1 MGKLKFRESVTRSKI
16 FSDLKEIYDKYFVVK
31 VMMESSSVEKDKDES
46 NSIKMA
52 VKRDDPKDVILEY
65 NGSSLF
71 GETCYAECP
80 VCKNNFGDL
89 ADVSVGIYVPKFCD
103 KCGQRLAQH
112 SWLYYH
118 KKFDKLKKESE
129 KGNKT

>member
-1 MGKLKFRESVTRSKI
+1 MRRLN
-16 FSDLKEIYDKYFVVK
+16 LDKRVK
-31 VMMESSSVEKDKDES
+31 KEKDAILDLTEKALATCNSENEKKKILDES

-118 KKFDKLKKESE
+118 KKSDKLKKESE